1 MTNAED
7 CEVKMN
13 NIEKKLLEKIA
24 DLHSIPSGAFNL
36 RKNGQAVERQSTKE
50 IDIVPKKNKSGI
62 DIIVHPNVKNKS
74 IHIPVIITVGG
85 LNDLVYN
92 DFYIGENCDVVI
104 VAGCGIHNKTCNTS
118 SHNGIHSFHIGKNS
132 KVKYIERHIG
142 EGEGSG
148 GKILNPVTRIYQK
161 ENSVMELETSQLS
174 GVTYSIRKTY
184 AKLEDKAKL
193 IIHEN
198 ILTTENQTAKTQFK
212 VDLIGEH
219 SSVEVVSHSVAK
231 DNSYQ
236 EFKSDLIG
244 KNECFGHVECDGI
257 LLDKARIISI
267 PKIDAI
273 DNNASLVHEAAIGKI
288 AGDELIKLMTLGLT
302 QKEAEDYIIQGFLV
316 N

>member
-1 MTNAED
+1 M
-7 CEVKMN
+7 
-13 NIEKKLLEKIA
+13 
-24 DLHSIPSGAFNL
+24 
-36 RKNGQAVERQSTKE
+36 
-50 IDIVPKKNKSGI
+50 
-62 DIIVHPNVKNKS
+62 
-74 IHIPVIITVGG
+74 
-85 LNDLVYN
+85 
-92 DFYIGENCDVVI
+92 
-104 VAGCGIHNKTCNTS
+104 
-118 SHNGIHSFHIGKNS
+118 
-132 KVKYIERHIG
+132 
-142 EGEGSG
+142 
-148 GKILNPVTRIYQK
+148 
-161 ENSVMELETSQLS
+161 VMGLETSQLS

-184 AKLEDKAKL
+184 AQLEDKAKL
-193 IIHEN
+193 IRHEN